1 METEKINEKFKKV
14 ALVHDYLNIY
24 GGAEKVLQVFRE
36 IFPEAP
42 IFVLSAKKTLID
54 KFFSSAKVY
63 TSFLGRLPLF
73 WQKRK
78 KLFTP
83 FLPVAIESFDLSQ
96 YDLVVSSSSA
106 FAKGVLTPP
115 ETLHIS
121 YIHTPMRFVW
131 DWYFNYLY
139 EKGSVP
145 QNFFSRSLARIGL
158 HYLRMWDKESSLR
171 PDFLIANSLTTQG
184 RIKKYWGRESFVLY
198 PPVEIEKIK
207 QRKKPLA
214 ENESKEDYF
223 VVVGNLSPFKKVDL
237 AIEACNKLGK
247 KLLVIG
253 AGKEKKNLQKISG
266 PTIKFMGSLSD
277 EAVYY
282 FVERARAFLMPQV
295 EDFGI
300 AAVEAIA
307 LGTPIIAF
315 KSGGATESV
324 KEGISGIFFEKQNV
338 DSLIDAIK
346 RFCEIENQFNRQ
358 IMLRS
363 VEKFS
368 KENFKKN
375 FINYLAFQQTQDSK

>member
-1 METEKINEKFKKV
+1 MEKIDKKFKKV

-42 IFVLSAKKTLID
+42 IFVLSADKVLAE
-54 KFFSSAKVY
+54 KFFPGAQIH
-63 TSFLGRLPLF
+63 TSFLGRLSPF

-78 KLFTP
+78 KLFTL
-83 FLPVAIESFDLSQ
+83 FLPVAIESFDLSE

-106 FAKGVLTPP
+106 FAKGVLTSPQ
-115 ETLHIS
+115 TLHTS

-145 QNFFSRSLARIGL
+145 QNFLGRSLARLML

-171 PDFLIANSLTTQG
+171 PDFLMANSLTTQG
-184 RIKKYWGRESFVLY
+184 RIKKYWGRESFLLY

-214 ENESKEDYF
+214 ENDPKEDYF

-237 AIEACNKLGK
+237 AIEACDRLGK

-253 AGKEKKNLQKISG
+253 DGKERKNLQKISG

-300 AAVEAIA
+300 AAVEAMA
-307 LGTPIIAF
+307 LGTPVIAF
-315 KSGGATESV
+315 RSGGATESV
-324 KEGISGIFFEKQNV
+324 QENVSGIFFEKQNAN
-338 DSLIDAIK
+338 SLIDAIK
-346 RFCEIENQFNRQ
+346 KFSETENQFDRGV
-358 IMLRS
+358 LARS

-375 FINYLAFQQTQDSK
+375 FVDYLKSVGE

>member
-1 METEKINEKFKKV
+1 MKKINEKFKKV

-24 GGAEKVLQVFRE
+24 GGAEKVLQVFCE

-42 IFVLSAKKTLID
+42 IFVLSADKSLTE
-54 KFFSSAKVY
+54 KFFPDAQIQ
-63 TSFLGRLPLF
+63 TSFLGRLSPF

-78 KLFTP
+78 KIFTL
-83 FLPVAIESFDLSQ
+83 FLPIAIESFDLSE
-96 YDLVVSSSSA
+96 YDLVISSSSA
-106 FAKGVLTPP
+106 FAKGILTAPQ
-115 ETLHIS
+115 TIHIS
-121 YIHTPMRFVW
+121 YVHTPMRFVW

-145 QNFFSRSLARIGL
+145 QNFLGRSLARLML

-171 PDFLIANSLTTQG
+171 PDYLVANSLTTQG
-184 RIKKYWGRESFVLY
+184 RIQKYWGRESFLLY

-214 ENESKEDYF
+214 GSDPKEDYF

-253 AGKEKKNLQKISG
+253 DGKEKNNLQKISG

-300 AAVEAIA
+300 AAVEAMA
-307 LGTPIIAF
+307 LGTPVIAF

-324 KEGISGIFFEKQNV
+324 QEGVSGIFFEKQSA

-346 RFCEIENQFNRQ
+346 RFGEIESKFD
-358 IMLRS
+358 RS
-363 VEKFS
+363 VLAQSVGKFS

-375 FINYLAFQQTQDSK
+375 FLEYLESKI